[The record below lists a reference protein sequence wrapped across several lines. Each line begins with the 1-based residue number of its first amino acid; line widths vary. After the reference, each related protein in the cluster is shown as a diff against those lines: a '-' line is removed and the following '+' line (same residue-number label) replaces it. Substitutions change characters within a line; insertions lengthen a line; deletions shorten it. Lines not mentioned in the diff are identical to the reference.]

1 MLGGIYMS
9 TLRGLICAVGIGS
22 LGIIGA
28 APLTATAA
36 EPVISTQTITVS
48 TPIPAFS
55 CRPYGYSFDT
65 LATFTV
71 EFHIIRF
78 FEGST
83 LVKEI
88 RHIDTKGTIYRSD
101 DLSKTIPYG
110 ANLTRTLD
118 PASNTITITGLFRYT
133 HPDGSGMVALDAG
146 RTVVVPPT
154 VITDTGPTQVE
165 WQMAVCALLAAE

>member
-1 MLGGIYMS
+1 LPPSDGWEPEHLS
-9 TLRGLICAVGIGS
+9 ETHLRGRHR
-22 LGIIGA
+22 
-28 APLTATAA
+28 
-36 EPVISTQTITVS
+36 EPWNFRRGTSHS
-48 TPIPAFS
+48 D
-55 CRPYGYSFDT
+55 CRRAGYRHPNDHT

-88 RHIDTKGTIYRSD
+88 RHIDTTGTIYRSD

-146 RTVVVPPT
+146 RTFVIPPT
-154 VITDTGPTQVE
+154 VITDTGPTQVQ
-165 WQMAVCALLAAE
+165 WQMAVCAILAAE